1 MAARRAMTLRSV
13 SVVIISRNEG
23 AQLQATVRNVLRTVP
38 RGRRELIVVD
48 DGSTDGSCAFLRRRG
63 DVRVV
68 RSEGIGVAN
77 ARNLGA
83 SHATGDVIVFCDAHM
98 RVPAD
103 WHRALMRPLESRG
116 VGAVSPGIYSLTEPS
131 RRGFGLYLEG
141 PELRARWK
149 SSPGSAPSPVPIL
162 PGCFLAMRRDVFE
175 ATGGF
180 DPGMRQLGGNDNELS
195 LRLWLLGYELL
206 VVPAVE
212 AGHLFRTRIPFD
224 ATWAAVVHNRLR
236 TAFVHFRQERIERVV
251 DALRA
256 YEAFPSGLAM
266 TAGGDMFA
274 RRAVLHARRQ
284 RSDDWFFDSFGLIC

>member
-1 MAARRAMTLRSV
+1 MTLRTV

-23 AQLQATVRNVLRTVP
+23 ARLEATVRNVQRTVP
-38 RGRRELIVVD
+38 ANRAELIVVD
-48 DGSTDGSCAFLRRRG
+48 DGSTDDSFRFLRRSRAA
-63 DVRVV
+63 RVL

-98 RVPAD
+98 KLPTA
-103 WHRALMRPLESRG
+103 WHRALMKPLASPS
-116 VGAVSPGIYSLTEPS
+116 VGATAPGIYSITQPE
-131 RRGFGLYLEG
+131 RRGFGLYLSG
-141 PELRARWK
+141 PELRVRWK
-149 SSPGSAPSPVPIL
+149 PFPGRSPARVPIL
-162 PGCFLAMRRDVFE
+162 PGCLLAMRRDVFDE
-175 ATGGF
+175 TGGF

-256 YEAFPSGLAM
+256 YDAFPSGLAM
-266 TAGGDMFA
+266 TAAGDVFA
-274 RRAVLHARRQ
+274 RRALLHARRQ
-284 RSDDWFFDSFGLIC
+284 RSDDWFFEAFGLTC

>member
-1 MAARRAMTLRSV
+1 MTLSTV

-23 AQLQATVRNVLRTVP
+23 ARLEATVRGVLRTLPKP
-38 RGRRELIVVD
+38 RRDVIVVD
-48 DGSTDGSCAFLRRRG
+48 DGSTDASFAFLRRFR

-98 RVPAD
+98 DVPAG
-103 WHRALMRPLESRG
+103 WHRALVEPLESRG
-116 VGAVSPGIYSLTEPS
+116 VGAVAPGIYSITEPK
-131 RRGFGLYLEG
+131 RRGFGLYLAG
-141 PELRARWK
+141 PELRARWRPF
-149 SSPGSAPSPVPIL
+149 PGRAPARVPIL

-180 DPGMRQLGGNDNELS
+180 DSGMRQLGGNDNELS

-206 VVPAVE
+206 VVPTIE

-256 YEAFPSGLAM
+256 YEAFPTGLAM
-266 TAGGDMFA
+266 TAGGDVFA
-274 RRAVLHARRQ
+274 RRALLHATRQ
-284 RSDDWFFDSFGLIC
+284 RSDDWFFEAFGLTC

>member
-1 MAARRAMTLRSV
+1 MRLQSI

-23 AQLQATVRNVLRTVP
+23 AELEATVRALTRTLP
-38 RGRRELIVVD
+38 RRCRELIVVD
-48 DGSTDGSCAFLRRRG
+48 DGSTDDSMAFLRAHRE
-63 DVRVV
+63 VRVV
-68 RSEGIGVAN
+68 RASGIGVAN

-83 SHATGDVIVFCDAHM
+83 SHATRDAILFCDAHM
-98 RVPAD
+98 RMPAN
-103 WHRALMRPLESRG
+103 WHRKLLEPLETPS
-116 VGAVSPGIYSLTEPS
+116 VGAVAPGIYSVTQPK
-131 RRGFGLYLEG
+131 RRGFGLYLSG
-141 PELRARWK
+141 PDLRARWK
-149 SSPGSAPSPVPIL
+149 PHPGPAPAPVPIL
-162 PGCFLAMRRDVFE
+162 PGCFLAMRREVFE

-236 TAFVHFRQERIERVV
+236 TAFVHFRQERIARVV

-266 TAGGDMFA
+266 TAGAGGDVFA
-274 RRAVLHARRQ
+274 RRALLHSQRR
-284 RSDDWFFDSFGLIC
+284 RSDDWFFEAFGLTC

>member
-1 MAARRAMTLRSV
+1 MP
-13 SVVIISRNEG
+13 E
-23 AQLQATVRNVLRTVP
+23 
-38 RGRRELIVVD
+38 
-48 DGSTDGSCAFLRRRG
+48 
-63 DVRVV
+63 VRVV

-83 SHATGDVIVFCDAHM
+83 SHATGDVIIFCDAHM
-98 RVPAD
+98 KIPAR
-103 WHRALMRPLESRG
+103 WHRALVEPLESRK
-116 VGAVSPGIYSLTEPS
+116 VGAVAPGIYSITEPS
-131 RRGFGLYLEG
+131 RRGFGLYLAG

-149 SSPGSAPSPVPIL
+149 PSPGRAPARVPIL
-162 PGCFLAMRRDVFE
+162 PGCFLAMRRDVYE

-180 DPGMRQLGGNDNELS
+180 DSGMRQLGGNDNELS

-266 TAGGDMFA
+266 TVAGDVFA
-274 RRAVLHARRQ
+274 RRAVLHSQRQ
-284 RSDDWFFDSFGLIC
+284 RSDDWFFEAFGLTC